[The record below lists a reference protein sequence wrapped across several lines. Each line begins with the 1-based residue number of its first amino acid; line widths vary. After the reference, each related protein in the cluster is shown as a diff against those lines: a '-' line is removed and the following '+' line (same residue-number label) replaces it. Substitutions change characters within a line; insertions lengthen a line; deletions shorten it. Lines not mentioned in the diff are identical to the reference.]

1 MARVT
6 IRQADGDTAYGDQNT
21 DGSNSIRSIFDDMRR
36 VGATAR
42 MMLVAAAAN
51 RWKVAPGDCIAKDHK
66 VTHVPS
72 GRAFGFGELA
82 LDAGRQKIPA
92 KAEIVLRSLTELVH
106 MASRCS
112 CSMRL
117 RTLRA
122 RQSTVPTSSSG
133 DAHRSDCSPPWWAV
147 K

>member
-1 MARVT
+1 MT
-6 IRQADGDTAYGDQNT
+6 IRQADGDAVYGDQNT

-66 VTHVPS
+66 VTHVPL

-82 LDAGRQKIPA
+82 LEARSPSEKYADVTRSRTSGNVSAADYDRQKDS
-92 KAEIVLRSLTELVH
+92 ETCRSNRGRPKIDPLCRFAAFL
-106 MASRCS
+106 
-112 CSMRL
+112 L
-117 RTLRA
+117 
-122 RQSTVPTSSSG
+122 PI
-133 DAHRSDCSPPWWAV
+133 
-147 K
+147 